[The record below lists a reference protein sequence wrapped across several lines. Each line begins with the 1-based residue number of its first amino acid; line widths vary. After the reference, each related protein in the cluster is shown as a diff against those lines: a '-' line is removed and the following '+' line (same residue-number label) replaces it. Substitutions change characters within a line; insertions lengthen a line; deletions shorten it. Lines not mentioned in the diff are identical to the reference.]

1 MNIKR
6 IAKFAAV
13 IVAMF
18 ALLVVVPAYAPGP
31 QFPPIPKPPY
41 GKAYPAQINATG
53 TLTLKSFV
61 SGSLDVTINTT
72 FASVVPDIIPPGE
85 YTNVGFQGFA
95 TNSSKNLRLDGL
107 LIVNGINFW
116 VSFAVDKPQGLSDK
130 MYSASGQLDISI
142 TEITLTPEKITEAMM
157 KANITQF
164 GGSDAFGFLEAHAKI
179 GSRNITDVHGS
190 FTLQPPPTAGGD
202 DGEGRGNFTVSYYVV
217 NLANATNVELNFD
230 GSALYVEGFWN
241 VYNRTVTVTRI
252 DHEEETTVVNIKTLL
267 ENVTGE
273 FNVTLTSDT
282 ASAPVSLRRTTLGNF
297 TLDIPAL
304 KGVIMGNV
312 LFYQTRFADPGD
324 RDIPTCDFNM
334 DHVVNILD
342 INQLAKA
349 FGAKLGTAKYDP
361 ELDVNSDFAINIFD
375 LAAAGHQ
382 FGQDY

>member
-1 MNIKR
+1 MNNKR
-6 IAKFAAV
+6 IAKYAAV
-13 IVAMF
+13 FVTMF

-31 QFPPIPKPPY
+31 QFPQIPKPPY

-53 TLTLKSFV
+53 KLTLKSFV
-61 SGSLDVTINTT
+61 SGSLDTTINTV
-72 FASVVPDIIPPGE
+72 FASVVPNIIPPAE
-85 YTNVGFQGFA
+85 YANVGFQGFA
-95 TNSSKNLRLDGL
+95 TNCSKNLKLDGL

-116 VSFAVDKPQGLSDK
+116 VAFAVDKPQGISDK
-130 MYSASGQLDISI
+130 MYSASGQLDINI

-157 KANITQF
+157 KGNITQF
-164 GGSDAFGFLEAHAKI
+164 GGSDAFGFLEAHAKV
-179 GSRNITDVHGS
+179 GSHNITDVHGS
-190 FTLQPPPTAGGD
+190 FTLQPPPRTGED
-202 DGEGRGNFTVSYYVV
+202 DHEGSGNFTVSHYIV

-273 FNVTLTSDT
+273 FNVTLTSNA
-282 ASAPVSLRRTTLGNF
+282 ASVPDRSRWKTLGNF

-304 KGVIMGNV
+304 NDVIKGNV

-324 RDIPTCDFNM
+324 RDIPTCDFNQ

-349 FGAKLGTAKYDP
+349 FGAKLGTPKYDP